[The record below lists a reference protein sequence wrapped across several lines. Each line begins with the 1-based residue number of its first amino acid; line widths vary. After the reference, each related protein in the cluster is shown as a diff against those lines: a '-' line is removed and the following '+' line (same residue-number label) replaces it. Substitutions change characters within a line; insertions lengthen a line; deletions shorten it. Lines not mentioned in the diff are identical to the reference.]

1 LTKKKSDAAKS
12 INPKGIR
19 RQVIGFLRNY
29 QMDVLDVDFEEN
41 VQRFLSEMEK
51 GLAGRKSTVEMIPTY
66 LEADADV
73 PVGQR
78 VIAVDA
84 GGTHFRAA
92 TVIFDEQKRP
102 IIENLQKF
110 SMPGIEKEVSAEEF
124 FRIMAAYLGPI
135 GDASDR
141 LGFCFSYP
149 VEMYPNK
156 DGRLIRFSKEIKAPS
171 VIGERI
177 GERLNQALQE
187 AGFERKHIVLL
198 NDTVATLLAG
208 RGYQNRI
215 FGGMIGFIL
224 GTGTNCCYIEK
235 NSKIV
240 KKKDLDPTRSQII
253 NTESGGFGRCHR
265 GKLDIRFDKSTVN
278 PGSQRFE
285 KMISGAY
292 LGPLLGEIVSQACLD
307 GLFSQMAAEF
317 LLKIDNLTTK
327 EMNEFLEHPYGGG
340 RLAEAVRHGGT
351 NDVQI
356 LYGLSDRLTERAAK
370 LAAINLS
377 SAALQSGQGTDPTR
391 PICIVAE
398 GTTFYKMKSLKS
410 RVEFYLKDYLENKKG
425 VFTEIVSVENAT
437 LVGAA
442 IAGLTN

>member
-1 LTKKKSDAAKS
+1 MVRKRTERSGPVHPKSV
-12 INPKGIR
+12 R
-19 RQVIGFLRNY
+19 RQVIRFLRDY
-29 QMDVLDVDFEEN
+29 KMDVLDVDFEEN
-41 VQRFLSEMEK
+41 VGRFLAEMQK
-51 GLAGRKSTVEMIPTY
+51 GLAGKKSTVEMIPTY

-78 VIAVDA
+78 VIVADA
-84 GGTHFRAA
+84 GGTNFRSA
-92 TVIFDEQKRP
+92 TVIFDEQRRP
-102 IIENLQKF
+102 ILENLRLF

-124 FRIMAAYLGPI
+124 FKIMAGYFRDI
-135 GDASDR
+135 GDASER

-156 DGRLIRFSKEIKAPS
+156 DGRLLRFAKEIKAPS
-171 VIGERI
+171 VIGQMI
-177 GERLNQALQE
+177 GERLNEALQA
-187 AGFERKHIVLL
+187 AGLGRKHIVLL

-208 RGYQNRI
+208 CGYQNRI

-235 NSKIV
+235 NANIL
-240 KKKDLDPTRSQII
+240 KKKDLDLSRSQII
-253 NTESGGFGRCHR
+253 NTESGGFGHCHR

-292 LGPLLGEIVSQACLD
+292 LGGLLGLVIRQACKD
-307 GLFSQMAAEF
+307 GLFSRQAAEP
-317 LLKIDNLTTK
+317 LSNLENLTTK
-327 EMNEFLEHPYGGG
+327 EMNEFLEHPYGTG
-340 RLAEAVRHGGT
+340 RLAAAVRQGLPE
-351 NDVQI
+351 DVQI
-356 LYGLSDRLTERAAK
+356 LYGLADRLTERAAK
-370 LAAINLS
+370 LAALNLS

-398 GTTFYKMKSLKS
+398 GTTFYRMKSLKS

-425 VFTEIVSVENAT
+425 VFTEIVSVDNAT